1 MLRNRDADWDAWP
14 VADYLAENYR
24 RLHRADEA
32 VIDHHSAVYARIP
45 PDSLDRTLECGAG
58 PNLYPLALAAAASRL
73 VHAVEPSAASVAY
86 LRRQLRD
93 GPDPSWEPFYARCRL
108 RNPALPPSLAQA
120 LSRVRVTR
128 ADAFALPEGRYALG
142 SMNFVAESVT
152 EDREEFAAFCRAFAR
167 AVRPGGHLVASFM
180 ENMGRYSIAGGR
192 DWPGVPVD
200 AERVAEVF
208 ARHTTDLEVRR
219 IDADPDLPDWGYT
232 GMVLLSARRAPARP
246 GS

>member
-14 VADYLAENYR
+14 VQDYLAENYR

-32 VIDHHSAVYARIP
+32 VIDHHSAVYARLD
-45 PDSLDRTLECGAG
+45 PDSLDRTVEFGAG

-86 LRRQLRD
+86 LRGQLAE
-93 GPDPSWEPFYARCRL
+93 GPDDTWDPFYARCRL
-108 RNPALPPSLAQA
+108 RNPALPPSLVQA

-128 ADAFALPEGRYALG
+128 ADALTLPPGRYALA
-142 SMNFVAESVT
+142 SMNFVAESAT
-152 EDREEFAAFCRAFAR
+152 EDRAEFAAFCQAFVR

-192 DWPGVPVD
+192 EWPGVPVD
-200 AERVAEVF
+200 SERVGEVF
-208 ARHTTDLEVRR
+208 APYTVDLEVRR
-219 IDADPDLPDWGYT
+219 IDADPDLPEWGYT
-232 GMVLLSARRAPARP
+232 GMVLMSARRA
-246 GS
+246 G

>member
-32 VIDHHSAVYARIP
+32 VIDHHSAVYAAIP
-45 PDSLDRTLECGAG
+45 AGSLDRTVEVGAG
-58 PNLYPLALAAAASRL
+58 PNLYPLAMAAAASRL

-86 LRRQLRD
+86 LRGQLRD
-93 GPDPSWEPFYARCRL
+93 GPDPTWDPFYARCRR

-152 EDREEFAAFCRAFAR
+152 EDRAEFAAFCGAFAR

-180 ENMGRYSIAGGR
+180 ENMGRYSISGGR
-192 DWPGVPVD
+192 EWPGVPVD
-200 AERVAEVF
+200 SEKISEAF
-208 ARHTTDLEVRR
+208 APYTVDLVVRR

-232 GMVLLSARRAPARP
+232 GMVLLSARRAV
-246 GS
+246 

>member
-45 PDSLDRTLECGAG
+45 AGSLDRSVEVGAG

-73 VHAVEPSAASVAY
+73 VHAVEPGAASVAY
-86 LRRQLRD
+86 LRGQLRD

-128 ADAFALPEGRYALG
+128 ASAFGLPEGRYALA

-152 EDREEFAAFCRAFAR
+152 EDRAEFAALCRAFAR

-180 ENMGRYSIAGGR
+180 ENMGRYSISGGR
-192 DWPGVPVD
+192 EWPGVPVD
-200 AERVAEVF
+200 SHAIGEAF
-208 ARHTTDLEVRR
+208 DGYTMDLVVRR

-232 GMVLLSARRAPARP
+232 GMVLLSARRAA
-246 GS
+246 